1 MKKIIL
7 LLLSLLIVL
16 TSSSVFAADSNQI
29 IDTQEKSLGIS
40 DFIGEA
46 QKYTS
51 NSLGNVDITSLYK
64 DALTGNI
71 NASGITSGIFKILRK

>member
-7 LLLSLLIVL
+7 IAIFIILLLTPCV
-16 TSSSVFAADSNQI
+16 VFAAEKNEI
-29 IDTQEKSLGIS
+29 IETQEKSLGIS

-46 QKYTS
+46 QKYT
-51 NSLGNVDITSLYK
+51 NDSLGNVDIASLYK

-71 NASGITSGIFKILRK
+71 NTSGLTSGIFKILRK